1 MLNIIAVIV
10 IAIIFFI
17 IGYVVKQKEI
27 NSDRYIIN
35 KPDTVYNK
43 IVIDSLEYNII
54 KKDSIIYNIKENV
67 KEEINFA
74 INADDSTTIILF
86 QKLGEIQLA
95 PDSTCIVPIKLI
107 KQANVKLIE
116 RNSFIKIIQEQE
128 DIIKLQKLELKEYSV
143 IVGDMQN
150 RIVSYNTINNDLNKQ
165 IEQYKKRNRILIGT
179 SCGVVVVAALILI
192 IK

>member
-1 MLNIIAVIV
+1 MLTIALLS
-10 IAIIFFI
+10 
-17 IGYVVKQKEI
+17 YCSKSWCQ
-27 NSDRYIIN
+27 N
-35 KPDTVYNK
+35 KVGELSFT
-43 IVIDSLEYNII
+43 
-54 KKDSIIYNIKENV
+54 
-67 KEEINFA
+67 
-74 INADDSTTIILF
+74 
-86 QKLGEIQLA
+86 GEIQLA